1 MRLPLKEPTKDN
13 MQSREG
19 VVMIQNYATGGMET
33 LINYLSFREEK
44 SAAYGT
50 NYKVFQTPSSH
61 YS

>member
-33 LINYLSFREEK
+33 LINYLKNQQLMALITKFFRLP
-44 SAAYGT
+44 AAT
-50 NYKVFQTPSSH
+50 TVKT
-61 YS
+61 

>member
-1 MRLPLKEPTKDN
+1 

-33 LINYLSFREEK
+33 LINYLLFREEK

-50 NYKVFQTPSSH
+50 NYKVFWLPAATTVKT
-61 YS
+61 